1 MKKMMTANELEMI
14 NGGVVERNKPHKIIV
29 VTRPVPGP
37 TIPWPDGLPK
47 PDMIVPYPF
56 FDNKPLA

>member
-14 NGGVVERNKPHKIIV
+14 SGGVVERNKPHQNIV

-37 TIPWPDGLPK
+37 TIPWPDELPK
-47 PDMIVPYPF
+47 PALIVPNPF

>member
-1 MKKMMTANELEMI
+1 MKKMTLNELEMI
-14 NGGVVERNKPHKIIV
+14 SGGVVERKNQHKKIV
-29 VTRPVPGP
+29 VTRPGPGP
-37 TIPWPDGLPK
+37 TRPWPDGLPK